1 LNRELR
7 RNIVLIKS
15 ILWRGIH
22 MPGHEACQLS
32 SQNAQWHLAG
42 SATFSHLRQP
52 CRLDYML
59 VCDAGWNT
67 LSGRTSGWVGDAA
80 VEIEIA
86 VDSER
91 NWRLNGVEC
100 SAVAG
105 CLDLDLNFSPST
117 NLLPIRRLGLAIGE
131 QAEVNAAWL
140 RFPSF
145 NLEPLHQ
152 VYRRVDASTYRY
164 ESAGGSF
171 VADLQVDTNGFVT
184 SYPGIWEAEAS
195 T

>member
-1 LNRELR
+1 MLLN
-7 RNIVLIKS
+7 KS

-22 MPGHEACQLS
+22 MPGHEACRLS
-32 SQNAQWHLAG
+32 TQNAQWHLAG
-42 SATFSHLRQP
+42 AATFSHLEQP

-67 LSGRTSGWVGDAA
+67 LTGRISGWVGHTT
-80 VEIEIA
+80 VGIEIA
-86 VDSER
+86 VDPER
-91 NWRLNGVEC
+91 NWRLNGIAC
-100 SAVAG
+100 AAVAG
-105 CLDLDLNFSPST
+105 CIDLDLNFSPST

-131 QAEVNAAWL
+131 QADVNAAWL

-145 NLEPLHQ
+145 KLEPLHQ
-152 VYRRVDASTYRY
+152 IYRRVEASTYRY

-171 VADLQVDTNGFVT
+171 GADLQVDTDGFVT
-184 SYPGIWEAEAS
+184 NYPGLWQADAS

>member
-1 LNRELR
+1 
-7 RNIVLIKS
+7 VLIKS
-15 ILWRGIH
+15 ILWRGIE

-32 SQNAQWHLAG
+32 AQNTQWHLAG
-42 SATFSHLRQP
+42 AATFSYLQQP

-59 VCDAGWNT
+59 VCHADWNT
-67 LSGRTSGWVGDAA
+67 LRGRISGWVGDAA

-86 VDSER
+86 VDPER

-100 SAVAG
+100 PAVAG
-105 CLDLDLNFSPST
+105 WLDLDLNFSPST
-117 NLLPIRRLGLAIGE
+117 NLLPIRRLGLAIGA

-145 NLEPLHQ
+145 KLEPLHQ
-152 VYRRVDASTYRY
+152 AYRRVDASTYRY
-164 ESAGGSF
+164 ESASGSF
-171 VADLQVDTNGFVT
+171 VADLQVDTDGFVT